1 MWCLEGELCRFRV
14 LLSVPLPLGR
24 LMISVLLA
32 CLPAREAG
40 SLLTM
45 VGLLWTQDV

>member
-1 MWCLEGELCRFRV
+1 MQVPCIIVSATTVGQTDDFCASR
-14 LLSVPLPLGR
+14 LS
-24 LMISVLLA
+24 A
-32 CLPAREAG
+32 AREAG